1 MEINHQDYESA
12 YQYPP
17 GYRFAP
23 TDEELIAEY
32 LVKKINNQPIPI
44 DDIRVVDFYKYNPD
58 TYSGEYPTLGDNEW
72 YFFTL
77 RNKKNPKGSR
87 PDRTA
92 NNGYWRATGA
102 DTPIKNIDG
111 VTIGSKRSLNFWEGL
126 HPNRSI
132 KTDWIMHEF
141 IAATNN
147 QRPSRNKR
155 DRNDTKFDDWALC
168 RIHKRATKLDKKAVA
183 AHGRQFDQEVQQL
196 VAPAPA
202 PANLLPDFDIRVQS
216 ENLLAPA
223 PENLLPDFDI
233 HVPEYLLAPAPA
245 PAPEGELPSDL
256 ALYWSSI
263 LEGLPIEEG
272 KEGKEPAREAADLPL
287 EDSAKEFANDH
298 VFWSSVLYDDE
309 EAQAKANQWPL
320 LSIDFYAEEEEA
332 QANQWAR
339 LPMRSPKRRHL

>member
-1 MEINHQDYESA
+1 MENNHQDYESA

-23 TDEELIAEY
+23 KDEELITEY

-58 TYSGEYPTLGDNEW
+58 TYSGKYPTLGDNEW

-92 NNGYWRATGA
+92 NNGYWRATTA

-147 QRPSRNKR
+147 QQPSRNKR

-196 VAPAPA
+196 VAPAPV
-202 PANLLPDFDIRVQS
+202 NLLPNFDIRVQS
-216 ENLLAPA
+216 ENLL
-223 PENLLPDFDI
+223 
-233 HVPEYLLAPAPA
+233 
-245 PAPEGELPSDL
+245 
-256 ALYWSSI
+256 
-263 LEGLPIEEG
+263 
-272 KEGKEPAREAADLPL
+272 
-287 EDSAKEFANDH
+287 
-298 VFWSSVLYDDE
+298 
-309 EAQAKANQWPL
+309 
-320 LSIDFYAEEEEA
+320 
-332 QANQWAR
+332 
-339 LPMRSPKRRHL
+339 

>member
-1 MEINHQDYESA
+1 MHVCIYT
-12 YQYPP
+12 
-17 GYRFAP
+17 G
-23 TDEELIAEY
+23 
-32 LVKKINNQPIPI
+32 K
-44 DDIRVVDFYKYNPD
+44 
-58 TYSGEYPTLGDNEW
+58 YPTLGDNEW

-92 NNGYWRATGA
+92 NNGYWRATTA

-147 QRPSRNKR
+147 QQPSRNKR

-196 VAPAPA
+196 VAPAPV
-202 PANLLPDFDIRVQS
+202 NLLPNFDIRVQSENLLVPAPAPAPENLLSDFDIRVQS

-223 PENLLPDFDI
+223 PAPTPANLLPDFNIRVHSENLLADFDI
-233 HVPEYLLAPAPA
+233 NVPEYLLPAPAPA
-245 PAPEGELPSDL
+245 PAPEGELPSDF

-272 KEGKEPAREAADLPL
+272 KEEKEPAREAADLPS
-287 EDSAKEFANDH
+287 EDSAKEFANDDA
-298 VFWSSVLYDDE
+298 FWSSVFDDE
-309 EAQAKANQWPL
+309 
-320 LSIDFYAEEEEA
+320 DEEA

-339 LPMRSPKRRHL
+339 LPKRRHL

>member
-1 MEINHQDYESA
+1 
-12 YQYPP
+12 
-17 GYRFAP
+17 
-23 TDEELIAEY
+23 
-32 LVKKINNQPIPI
+32 
-44 DDIRVVDFYKYNPD
+44 
-58 TYSGEYPTLGDNEW
+58 EYPTLGDNEW

-77 RNKKNPKGSR
+77 RNKKNPNGSR

-92 NNGYWRATGA
+92 NNGHWRASGA

-147 QRPSRNKR
+147 QQPSRNKR

-202 PANLLPDFDIRVQS
+202 PENLLPDFDIRVQS

-223 PENLLPDFDI
+223 PAPQNLLPDFDIRVQSENLLAPAPAPQNLLPDFDIHVQSENVLAPAPPPENLLPDFDI
-233 HVPEYLLAPAPA
+233 HVPEYLFAPAPA

-272 KEGKEPAREAADLPL
+272 KEPAREAADLPL

-298 VFWSSVLYDDE
+298 VFWSSVFYDDG
-309 EAQAKANQWPL
+309 EAQAKANQWPFW
-320 LSIDFYAEEEEA
+320 SIVSDAEEKEA
-332 QANQWAR
+332 QANQWAK